1 VHLVGATN
9 GVHFSRKVLIL
20 SPQRVRTE
28 IQVIGDYKMR
38 LPVPL
43 LSCNK
48 GTLRNKAP
56 PSQPHLLHPGVDS
69 TPLIKGYT
77 VCILQTIV
85 FLEYAV
91 QPVDDSAIN
100 ILAVSPG

>member
-1 VHLVGATN
+1 MVFT
-9 GVHFSRKVLIL
+9 
-20 SPQRVRTE
+20 T
-28 IQVIGDYKMR
+28 KMR

-43 LSCNK
+43 LNCNK
-48 GTLRNKAP
+48 GTLRNYAP
-56 PSQPHLLHPGVDS
+56 PIQPHLLHPGVDS

-100 ILAVSPG
+100 ILAAPPYYVPTSKNASGRMYS